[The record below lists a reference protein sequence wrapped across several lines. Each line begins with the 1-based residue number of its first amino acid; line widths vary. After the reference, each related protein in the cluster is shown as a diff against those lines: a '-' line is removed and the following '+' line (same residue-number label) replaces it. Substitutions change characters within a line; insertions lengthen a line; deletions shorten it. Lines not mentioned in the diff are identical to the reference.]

1 MNKTSILVIED
12 EKDIAAFIKGYLVR
26 EGYLVSIV
34 RDGQEG
40 LLTALNDNPDL
51 IVLDWM
57 LPNLDGLSLL
67 KQLRRSKNTPIIM
80 LSARADDSDRILAL
94 EFGADDYL
102 VKPFHPGELVAR
114 VKTVLRRSSPA
125 FINKADRLIL
135 SGLTIDRESYEVS
148 VEGSTLDLTP
158 NEFELLYMLASYP
171 GKVFSRNQL
180 LDLVWGEDFI
190 GIDRVVDVQIS
201 NLRSK
206 LRSSGLEDM
215 IVTIRGIGYKLQAP
229 QK

>member
-171 GKVFSRNQL
+171 DKVFSRNQL